1 MHMIGHL
8 EGTVKAVRKNYLI
21 LATDYV
27 GYKVFVAPQLSLTS
41 EPGKKLS
48 LFIHTHVREDQISLF
63 GFTTLPE
70 LEFFE
75 LLLTV
80 SGVGPKLALSVMS
93 LSDLNMIKSGILNE
107 DPNVFTKVSGIGR
120 KTAERLII
128 ELKDKITDEF
138 GGKEEGLR
146 EISKAQADVL
156 DVLLALGY
164 SRSEARDALAGLPK
178 NLGSSEE
185 KIREALRLLAKP

>member
-1 MHMIGHL
+1 MIGHL

-21 LATDYV
+21 LSTDYV
-27 GYKVFVAPQLSLTS
+27 GYKVFVTPQLSLTS
-41 EPGKKLS
+41 DPGKKLS
-48 LFIHTHVREDQISLF
+48 LYIHTHVREDQISLF

-80 SGVGPKLALSVMS
+80 SGVGPKLAVSVMS

-164 SRSEARDALAGLPK
+164 SRTEARDALAGLPK

>member
-1 MHMIGHL
+1 MIGHL

-27 GYKVFVAPQLSLTS
+27 GYKVFVTPQLSLTS

-48 LFIHTHVREDQISLF
+48 LYIHTHVREDQISLF

-185 KIREALRLLAKP
+185 KIREALRLLAKS

>member
-1 MHMIGHL
+1 MIGHL

-27 GYKVFVAPQLSLTS
+27 GYKVFVTPQLSLTS

-93 LSDLNMIKSGILNE
+93 LSDLNMVKSGILNE

-120 KTAERLII
+120 KTAERLIV
-128 ELKDKITDEF
+128 ELKGKITDEF

-146 EISKAQADVL
+146 EISKVQADVL

-185 KIREALRLLAKP
+185 KIPDALPLFAKF

>member
-1 MHMIGHL
+1 MIGHL

-27 GYKVFVAPQLSLTS
+27 GYKVFVTPQLSLTS

-48 LFIHTHVREDQISLF
+48 LYIHTHVREDQISLF

-156 DVLLALGY
+156 DVLMALGY

-185 KIREALRLLAKP
+185 KIREALRLLAKS

>member
-1 MHMIGHL
+1 MIGHL

-21 LATDYV
+21 LSTDYV
-27 GYKVFVAPQLSLTS
+27 GYKVFVTPQLSLTS

-48 LFIHTHVREDQISLF
+48 LYIHTHVREDQISLF

-80 SGVGPKLALSVMS
+80 SGVGPKLAVSVMS

-164 SRSEARDALAGLPK
+164 SRTEARGALAGLPK

>member
-1 MHMIGHL
+1 MIGHL

-21 LATDYV
+21 LSTDYV
-27 GYKVFVAPQLSLTS
+27 GYKVFVTPQLSLTS
-41 EPGKKLS
+41 DPGKKLS
-48 LFIHTHVREDQISLF
+48 LYIHTHVREDQISLF

-80 SGVGPKLALSVMS
+80 SGVGPKLGVSVMS

-164 SRSEARDALAGLPK
+164 SRTEARDALAGLPK

>member
-1 MHMIGHL
+1 MIGHL

-27 GYKVFVAPQLSLTS
+27 GYKVFVTPQLSLTS

-80 SGVGPKLALSVMS
+80 SGVGPKLAVSVMS

-185 KIREALRLLAKP
+185 KIREALRLLAKS

>member
-80 SGVGPKLALSVMS
+80 SGVGPKLAVSVMS

-164 SRSEARDALAGLPK
+164 SRS
-178 NLGSSEE
+178 
-185 KIREALRLLAKP
+185 

>member
-1 MHMIGHL
+1 MIGHL

-21 LATDYV
+21 LSTDYF
-27 GYKVFVAPQLSLTS
+27 GYKVFVTPQLSLTS

-93 LSDLNMIKSGILNE
+93 LSDLNMVKSGILNE

-120 KTAERLII
+120 KTAERLIV
-128 ELKDKITDEF
+128 ELKGKITDEF

-146 EISKAQADVL
+146 EISKVQADVL

-185 KIREALRLLAKP
+185 KIRDALRLLAKS

>member
-1 MHMIGHL
+1 MIGHL

-27 GYKVFVAPQLSLTS
+27 GYKVFVTPQLSLTS

-48 LFIHTHVREDQISLF
+48 LYIHTHVREDQISLF

-80 SGVGPKLALSVMS
+80 SGVGQKLRR
-93 LSDLNMIKSGILNE
+93 IRRE
-107 DPNVFTKVSGIGR
+107 GR
-120 KTAERLII
+120 RPQ
-128 ELKDKITDEF
+128 
-138 GGKEEGLR
+138 R
-146 EISKAQADVL
+146 
-156 DVLLALGY
+156 
-164 SRSEARDALAGLPK
+164 
-178 NLGSSEE
+178 NLQGAS
-185 KIREALRLLAKP
+185 

>member
-1 MHMIGHL
+1 MIGHL

-27 GYKVFVAPQLSLTS
+27 GYKVFVTPQLSLTS

-93 LSDLNMIKSGILNE
+93 LSDLNMVKSGILNE

-120 KTAERLII
+120 KTAERLIV
-128 ELKDKITDEF
+128 ELKGKITDEF

-146 EISKAQADVL
+146 EISKVQADVL

-185 KIREALRLLAKP
+185 KIRDALRLLAKS

>member
-1 MHMIGHL
+1 MIGHL

-21 LATDYV
+21 LSTDYV
-27 GYKVFVAPQLSLTS
+27 GYKVFVTPQLSLTS

-48 LFIHTHVREDQISLF
+48 LYIHTHVREDQISLF

-80 SGVGPKLALSVMS
+80 SGVGPKLAVSVMS

-120 KTAERLII
+120 KTGERLLL
-128 ELKDKITDEF
+128 EM
-138 GGKEEGLR
+138 
-146 EISKAQADVL
+146 AD
-156 DVLLALGY
+156 
-164 SRSEARDALAGLPK
+164 RLP
-178 NLGSSEE
+178 
-185 KIREALRLLAKP
+185 

>member
-1 MHMIGHL
+1 MIGHL

-21 LATDYV
+21 LSTDYV
-27 GYKVFVAPQLSLTS
+27 GYKVFVTPQLSLTS

-48 LFIHTHVREDQISLF
+48 LYIHTHVREDQISLF

-80 SGVGPKLALSVMS
+80 SGVGPKLAVSVMS

-164 SRSEARDALAGLPK
+164 SRTEARDALAGLPK

>member
-1 MHMIGHL
+1 MIGHL

-21 LATDYV
+21 LSTDYV
-27 GYKVFVAPQLSLTS
+27 GYKVFVTPQLSLTS

-48 LFIHTHVREDQISLF
+48 LYIHTHVREDQISLF

-185 KIREALRLLAKP
+185 KIREALRLLAKS

>member
-27 GYKVFVAPQLSLTS
+27 SYKVFVAPQLSLTS

>member
-1 MHMIGHL
+1 MIGHL
-8 EGTVKAVRKNYLI
+8 EGTVKGVGKNYLI

>member
-1 MHMIGHL
+1 MIGHL

-27 GYKVFVAPQLSLTS
+27 GYKVFVTPQLSLTS

-80 SGVGPKLALSVMS
+80 SGVGPKLAVSVMS

>member
-1 MHMIGHL
+1 MIGHL

-80 SGVGPKLALSVMS
+80 SGVGPKLAVSVMS

-185 KIREALRLLAKP
+185 KIREALRLLAKS